1 MDIQTETM
9 KRAFLGWQCRLRQI
23 AVREEDG
30 RPTPGMRPQFDFS
43 EDGQFANAITVLIV
57 RVDAFADASQFRHLV
72 LRSQDPA
79 ERLASGLRFLSA
91 THYHHPKE
99 FSDEMTALFEMRGLR
114 PRALLAR
121 GACVLRF
128 EEFSTS
134 YTLPCRIRQ
143 VSEDEPAFQAT
154 YWHNRLFN
162 PGMPGDILILGF
174 LPDWS
179 RARASGI

>member
-79 ERLASGLRFLSA
+79 ERLASGGQPLRSSTNRADKVCLLYKSPSPRDATLSSM
-91 THYHHPKE
+91 E
-99 FSDEMTALFEMRGLR
+99 S
-114 PRALLAR
+114 
-121 GACVLRF
+121 
-128 EEFSTS
+128 
-134 YTLPCRIRQ
+134 
-143 VSEDEPAFQAT
+143 
-154 YWHNRLFN
+154 
-162 PGMPGDILILGF
+162 
-174 LPDWS
+174 
-179 RARASGI
+179 

>member
-79 ERLASGLRFLSA
+79 ERLAQPIELPPEDQPLVAVLQLLNLAVLYS
-91 THYHHPKE
+91 
-99 FSDEMTALFEMRGLR
+99 
-114 PRALLAR
+114 PRQHFR
-121 GACVLRF
+121 H
-128 EEFSTS
+128 T
-134 YTLPCRIRQ
+134 IRQ
-143 VSEDEPAFQAT
+143 ECYRIT
-154 YWHNRLFN
+154 YKNCSN
-162 PGMPGDILILGF
+162 
-174 LPDWS
+174 
-179 RARASGI
+179 